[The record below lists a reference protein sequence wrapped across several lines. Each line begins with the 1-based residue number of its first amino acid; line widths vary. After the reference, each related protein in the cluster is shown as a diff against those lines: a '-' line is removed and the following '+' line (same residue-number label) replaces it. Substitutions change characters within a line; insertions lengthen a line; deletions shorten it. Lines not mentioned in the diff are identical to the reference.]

1 MTSRRYRHLCA
12 HLPHF
17 PLLTGFPPCI
27 LPPPTPSSRNR
38 RCFVWSARL
47 IRWRQTYSLPISEVP
62 SGALDET
69 IFFLINQPPLITT
82 FNDFLPRRQSCI
94 WVLFPSPFLRPHLSY
109 VPFFFFF
116 FLSPTLVLWAP
127 PSVMVHHHHHSLTA
141 WNTSDAVAPPSF
153 PI

>member
-38 RCFVWSARL
+38 RRFVWSAGL
-47 IRWRQTYSLPISEVP
+47 IRWRQTYSLPISQVP

-82 FNDFLPRRQSCI
+82 FNDFLPQRQSCI
-94 WVLFPSPFLRPHLSY
+94 WVLFPFPSLPPIYLTYHS
-109 VPFFFFF
+109 VFF